1 MLSEALQRNAEHEA
15 RLSNISEFRL
25 VSLDHGP
32 RFFASLRMTE
42 LQWLHMSPFAIIA
55 LALILA
61 RTIAELWLSRLNERH
76 VRAHSNEVPPVFRGT
91 IDDATYRRSVDY
103 TLAKSRFGE
112 VVTVFDTALLIG
124 ILFGGVLPWAF
135 GKFAVAFGTSVW
147 AMAGFLFATGL
158 ALSVINLPFAWYA
171 QFKLEDRFGFNT
183 TTVKTWVL
191 DRLKGVLLAVL
202 LGFPLLA
209 LVLKLIEWTGP
220 GWWIWAAIVVIAFQL
235 LLMLFAPAV
244 IMPLFN
250 KFTPLPEDS
259 TLGERLFALARRTHF
274 PTRSIEVMDGSK
286 RSRHSN
292 AFFTGFGRF
301 RKIVLFDTL
310 VAQLAG
316 PELESVLAHEIGH
329 YKKRHVLKSLGVS
342 IAAVFIGFAAIAWL
356 ARQQWFYRAFAF
368 EYHAGFAAS
377 NVVPAMLLFALL
389 AGTVSFWFSPL
400 VHMWSRRFEYEADGF
415 AQATIGDA
423 QPLIQALRKLTEK
436 NLSNLTPHPLYSGF
450 YYSHPT
456 LLEREHALRT
466 AR

>member
-1 MLSEALQRNAEHEA
+1 
-15 RLSNISEFRL
+15 
-25 VSLDHGP
+25 
-32 RFFASLRMTE
+32 
-42 LQWLHMSPFAIIA
+42 MSPFAIIA
-55 LALILA
+55 LVLILA
-61 RTIAELWLSRLNERH
+61 RTIAELWLSRLNECH
-76 VRAHSNEVPPVFRGT
+76 VRAHANEVPLVFRGT
-91 IDDATYRRSVDY
+91 IDDATYRRSVEY

-112 VVTVFDTALLIG
+112 LVTVFDTALLIG
-124 ILFGGVLPWAF
+124 ILFSGVLPWAF
-135 GKFAVAFGTSVW
+135 GKFAAAFGTSVW
-147 AMAGFLFATGL
+147 AMTGFLFATGL
-158 ALSVINLPFAWYA
+158 ALSVIGLPFAWYA

-183 TTVKTWVL
+183 TTVNTWVL

-220 GWWIWAAIVVIAFQL
+220 NWWIWAAVVLIAFQL
-235 LLMLFAPAV
+235 LLMLIAPAV

-259 TLGERLFALARRTHF
+259 TLRERLFALARRTNF

-310 VAQLAG
+310 VTQLAE

-329 YKKRHVLKSLGVS
+329 YKKRHVLKSVSVS
-342 IAAVFIGFAAIAWL
+342 IAGVFIGFAAIALL
-356 ARQQWFYRAFAF
+356 ARQEWFYRAFGF
-368 EYHAGFAAS
+368 EYHAGFSAP

-389 AGTVSFWFSPL
+389 AGTISFWFSPL

-415 AQATIGDA
+415 AQATMGDA

-436 NLSNLTPHPLYSGF
+436 NLSNLTSHPLYSGF

-466 AR
+466 EA